1 MDIQCISCTFI
12 LRRSCII
19 ATINYCISAKD
30 RLFSTSGCYC
40 DNIIYR
46 SSIAA
51 STTSNNLT
59 VYLTA
64 TDSYFIAICRLTCTI
79 STIDLTVISPPLII
93 TLLPFALPSAVC
105 PPLTPLFIVPPLIV
119 TEFSIASPDQL

>member
-79 STIDLTVISPPLII
+79 STIDLTVYFAAADNNLITI
-93 TLLPFALPSAVC
+93 RTTICRLSTFNAL
-105 PPLTPLFIVPPLIV
+105 IYR
-119 TEFSIASPDQL
+119 